1 MVALRL
7 LLREPA
13 TADYFSRPMPSSFPK
28 DNKQQGGQGRG
39 GAPRRG
45 GDRGP
50 RREEEP
56 REFDQRTLDLA
67 RVTRVTKG
75 GKRMRFRACVI
86 VGDHKGRVGY
96 GIAKGI
102 DVQMAVNKAARKA
115 QKTAMRI
122 HIVQGTIPHMILQ
135 KFGAASVLLKPAP
148 RGTGIKA
155 GGATRVVLELSGVQN
170 VVAKALGS
178 NNKIN
183 NVRATMA
190 ALEAL
195 QLVAKDGRRGGT
207 KATSIVVEA

>member
-1 MVALRL
+1 M
-7 LLREPA
+7 
-13 TADYFSRPMPSSFPK
+13 ADYFSKPMPSSFPK
-28 DNKQQGGQGRG
+28 DNKQQAGQGRG
-39 GAPRRG
+39 ATPRRG

-50 RREEEP
+50 RRDEEP

-122 HIVQGTIPHMILQ
+122 PIVQGTIPHMILQ
-135 KFGAASVLLKPAP
+135 KFGAAQVILKPAP

-195 QLVAKDGRRGGT
+195 HVVSKDGRRGGA
-207 KATSIVVEA
+207 KAAAEALAANA